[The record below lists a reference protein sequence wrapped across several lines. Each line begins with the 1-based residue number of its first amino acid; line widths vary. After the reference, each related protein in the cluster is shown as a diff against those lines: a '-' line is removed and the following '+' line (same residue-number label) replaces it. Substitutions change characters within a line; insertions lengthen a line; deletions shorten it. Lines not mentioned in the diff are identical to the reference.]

1 MVVQT
6 ESKNIA
12 QIKKL
17 LDEYKNS
24 LKAKGTLAE
33 WNDSLLMKT
42 RDKFRNLSR
51 ETRGAWTL
59 DFYEALQKI
68 NKESLKREFE

>member
-12 QIKKL
+12 QITKL
-17 LDEYKNS
+17 LNEYKTA

-33 WNDSLLMKT
+33 WNDSLLKKT
-42 RDKFRNLSR
+42 RDKFRTLSR
-51 ETRGAWTL
+51 ETRGDWTL

-68 NKESLKREFE
+68 NKESIKRDLE

>member
-6 ESKNIA
+6 ETKNIA

-24 LKAKGTLAE
+24 LKVKGSLAE

-51 ETRGAWTL
+51 ETRGTWTL

-68 NKESLKREFE
+68 NKESLKRELD